1 MARKRHGSV
10 RSGSDKIADE
20 IIDSV
25 RAVRDNPDRAVPQC
39 KGSCPLLCYFKR
51 ARKAVDRRH
60 DMIGD
65 EDKLERWSNWGNK
78 LGRAYA
84 VALRIAEQG
93 SDALEFFQNVRTHEG
108 EVPIAPWGSAPAL
121 AHVGMQH
128 HLERGLRLLKAV
140 PFIDEGEV
148 VYATRKG
155 LVCAHDGEPPEETV
169 DMLVEGLPVGRASPN
184 LARCEHIHDEFTD
197 GTYIEIGWPSA
208 GLRIRVC
215 PECSPGNLLGVMQ
228 QVMVT
233 PQPLDIV
240 DVDVHLPRLRDPSGG
255 SAPEADVHLPRS
267 VLQAYVNG
275 EQDDDGLV
283 EEARR
288 ARYYELR
295 QRDEPLVIHGKQV
308 HKPPF
313 DRFVDEID
321 PPEPQRSLV
330 EAALERLQRPVVLD
344 RGTPVELLEQIW
356 EPLGEDVLV
365 AVIGEEGRQMY
376 DPYADAGEIE
386 QLLDGIRKERARQRV
401 AEELPTYEEVPS
413 PVDLAHETVRRL
425 VGEGRD
431 SAQQLLTSA
440 PDPDKRA
447 VGLALVEALD
457 LPSRTWTVD
466 GRTKDTASHLVPY
479 VEELVEARGDA
490 YHQALQE
497 LLRATGSTQELVREE
512 E

>member
-1 MARKRHGSV
+1 MARKRRGSV

-20 IIDSV
+20 IVESV
-25 RAVRDNPDRAVPQC
+25 RAVRDDPEHAVPQC
-39 KGSCPLLCYFKR
+39 KGSCPLFCYFKR
-51 ARKAVDRRH
+51 ARKAVDRRQ

-65 EDKLERWSNWGNK
+65 DDKLQRWSNWGNK

-93 SDALEFFQNVRTHEG
+93 SDALEFFQNVRTHAG
-108 EVPIAPWGSAPAL
+108 EVPIAPWGKAPAL

-128 HLERGLRLLKAV
+128 HEDRSLRLLKAV
-140 PFIDEGEV
+140 PFISEGEV
-148 VYATRKG
+148 VYATQEG

-169 DMLVEGLPVGRASPN
+169 DMLVDGLPVESASPN
-184 LARCEHIHDEFTD
+184 LARCPHVHDEFTD
-197 GTYIEIGWPSA
+197 GTYIEIAWPSA

-215 PECSPGNLLGVMQ
+215 DECSPGNLLARMQ
-228 QVMVT
+228 NVMVT
-233 PQPLDIV
+233 PDPLDIV

-255 SAPEADVHLPRS
+255 SAPDVDVHLPRS

-275 EQDDDGLV
+275 EQDDEGLI
-283 EEARR
+283 EEAHR

-295 QRDEPLVIHGKQV
+295 QLGEPLVVHGKVV

-313 DRFVDEID
+313 DRFLDELD

-330 EAALERLQRPVVLD
+330 EAALDRLERPVVLH
-344 RGTPVELLEQIW
+344 RGTPVELLEELW
-356 EPLGEDVLV
+356 EPLGEEVLV
-365 AVIGEEGRQMY
+365 EILGEQGRELY

-386 QLLDGIRKERARQRV
+386 RLLDQIRKERSRQRV
-401 AEELPTYEEVPS
+401 ESELPTYEQVPA
-413 PVDLAHETVRRL
+413 PVDLADETVRRL

-431 SAQQLLTSA
+431 SAQQLLSSA

-457 LPSRTWTVD
+457 LPSQTWTVD
-466 GRTKDTASHLVPY
+466 GRTRDTAEHLVPY
-479 VEELVEARGDA
+479 VEELLEARGDA
-490 YHQALQE
+490 YHEALKE
-497 LLRATGSTQELVREE
+497 LLRATGSTQDLERADG
-512 E
+512 